1 MADPIG
7 IVLAAVL
14 KGKRE
19 IAKDTIRSPPSQT
32 GHPCRG
38 KPVPSLKNG
47 RWRCSGDAGYH
58 MLIVFLTKVL
68 VSLTQLFCENPA
80 MKNLKGLKRYPA
92 NFTLPI
98 IYPLLGYPLKRISNF
113 SQELHPILGDFA
125 R

>member
-19 IAKDTIRSPPSQT
+19 IAKGYDTILPPKQDIHAGESPCLPQE
-32 GHPCRG
+32 RA
-38 KPVPSLKNG
+38 L
-47 RWRCSGDAGYH
+47 A
-58 MLIVFLTKVL
+58 VFLACWIPHADCVLTKVL

-80 MKNLKGLKRYPA
+80 MKNLKGLKKVSA